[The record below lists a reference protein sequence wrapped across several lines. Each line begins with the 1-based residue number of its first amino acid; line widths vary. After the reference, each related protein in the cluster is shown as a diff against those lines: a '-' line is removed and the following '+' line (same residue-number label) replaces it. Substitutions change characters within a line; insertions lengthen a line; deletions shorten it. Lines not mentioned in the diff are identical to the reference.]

1 MYCNPV
7 QVVNKMTCYQQKIK
21 SRLYPQN
28 NPLSIHKLLWLFLQ
42 FYSQAK
48 RVKTTQTKLYLKK
61 ANSFIDLKKLFH

>member
-1 MYCNPV
+1 
-7 QVVNKMTCYQQKIK
+7 
-21 SRLYPQN
+21 
-28 NPLSIHKLLWLFLQ
+28 LWLFLQ

>member
-1 MYCNPV
+1 MYYSPV

-21 SRLYPQN
+21 SHLYSQN
-28 NPLSIHKLLWLFLQ
+28 NPLLIHKLLRLFLQ
-42 FYSQAK
+42 FYSQLK